1 MEANRTLT
9 PVLDLRHL
17 RLELDGR
24 SILDDVS
31 LAVREGEH
39 LAIVG
44 PNGAGKTCL
53 LKCVNR
59 ILRGWRGMISVHGV
73 SIAAYSQR
81 ELGRLVAY
89 VPQVGGRPAPF
100 TARETVLM
108 ARYPHLTP
116 FAAPGLRDQRYVE
129 DALALTGI
137 GALADRT
144 MDTLS
149 GGERQKVF
157 LAAALAQDARLLL
170 LDEPTTFL
178 DPRHRDD
185 FRRVL
190 RTVNR
195 RKGVTVVEVTHDLN
209 CAVLDADRIFALK
222 DGRAAFCGPPE
233 QFMVRDVMIRVFDRT
248 FLTVNHPTTGQP
260 VILPE
265 VGEP

>member
-1 MEANRTLT
+1 MTAGPPRLGCERLTLSIGSRTL
-9 PVLDLRHL
+9 VADLDFAA
-17 RLELDGR
+17 GP
-24 SILDDVS
+24 
-31 LAVREGEH
+31 GECW
-39 LAIVG
+39 AIVG

-59 ILRGWRGMISVHGV
+59 ILRGWRGMVSVQGV

-116 FAAPGLRDQRYVE
+116 FSSPGLRDQRYAE

-222 DGRAAFCGPPE
+222 DGRAAFCGPPD
-233 QFMVRDVMIRVFDRT
+233 QFLVRDVLFRVFDRT